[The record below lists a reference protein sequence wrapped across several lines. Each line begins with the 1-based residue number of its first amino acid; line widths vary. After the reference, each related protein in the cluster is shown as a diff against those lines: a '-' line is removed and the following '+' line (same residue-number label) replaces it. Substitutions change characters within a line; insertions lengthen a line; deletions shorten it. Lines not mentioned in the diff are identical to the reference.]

1 METIEISVDGAL
13 RADAQ
18 QVLAAEG
25 LTLPEAFSMFLHAV
39 VHDGTMPGMYKVP
52 NDETLAALRELDSD
66 NLPRASSVEE
76 FMRSLREDD

>member
-39 VHDGTMPGMYKVP
+39 VHDGTMPGVYKVA
-52 NDETLAALRELDSD
+52 NAETLAALRELDSND
-66 NLPRASSVEE
+66 LPRVSSVED
-76 FMRSLREDD
+76 FMRSLREVD